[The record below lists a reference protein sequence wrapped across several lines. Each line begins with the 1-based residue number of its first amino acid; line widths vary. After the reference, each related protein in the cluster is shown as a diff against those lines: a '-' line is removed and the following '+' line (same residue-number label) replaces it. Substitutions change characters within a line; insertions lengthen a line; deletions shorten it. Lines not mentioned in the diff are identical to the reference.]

1 VEAEQARLLR
11 DLLAGS
17 EWVGR
22 TAAFARSLRRSTR
35 TPGGLLLVG
44 TAGAEPWHL
53 TAHLAEAARSAG
65 VPELVP
71 TLVRHAVPA
80 GAPPHLAVD
89 LARLETAGRGE
100 TILVVAPDAPVEGL
114 LSRLDDARRSGA
126 ALFGLDR
133 EPRGELGDLVRDRL
147 TVAADAAGPEALVP
161 DGLLIPDDLDEAFAA
176 VQHLVSVAAGEPGF
190 GGGGWRDRLGRFL
203 DVVSGPPSHR

>member
-22 TAAFARSLRRSTR
+22 TAAFARALRRSTR

-44 TAGAEPWHL
+44 TDGAEPWHL
-53 TAHLAEAARSAG
+53 TAHLAQAARSAG
-65 VPELVP
+65 APELAP

-89 LARLETAGRGE
+89 LTRLESAGRGA
-100 TILVVAPDAPVEGL
+100 TILVVAPDAPAEGL

-133 EPRGELGDLVRDRL
+133 EPWGQLADLVRDRL
-147 TVAADAAGPEALVP
+147 TVAADATGPQALVP
-161 DGLLIPDDLDEAFAA
+161 DGLLVPGDLDEAFAA
-176 VQHLVSVAAGEPGF
+176 AQHLVSVAAGDPGDP
-190 GGGGWRDRLGRFL
+190 GGGWRDRLGRFL
-203 DVVSGPPSHR
+203 DVISGPTLRN